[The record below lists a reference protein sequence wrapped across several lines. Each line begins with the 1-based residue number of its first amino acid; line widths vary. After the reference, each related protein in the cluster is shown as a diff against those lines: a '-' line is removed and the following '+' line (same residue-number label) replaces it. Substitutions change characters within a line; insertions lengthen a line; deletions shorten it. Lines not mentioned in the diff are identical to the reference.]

1 MSNEQISTA
10 SFTQEAVPELDAV
23 YRYALRL
30 SGAPDEAEDLA
41 QETFLRA
48 FRSWDSYTPGTRIR
62 GWLFT
67 ICRNLFFRSR
77 ERAGRREEIMAEA
90 TEEDPRQ
97 VSREAVVFMASRD
110 RDPEGAFWDQVIDA
124 EILRAVDGLPPE
136 FREAVVLSDLE
147 GLPYGEIGQILGV
160 PVGTVKS
167 RVFRGRRLLQE
178 QLYDYAVEAGIL
190 SADSTGM
197 RRRARGGER

>member
-1 MSNEQISTA
+1 MSNEKISTA
-10 SFTQEAVPELDAV
+10 SFATEALPELDAV

-48 FRSWDSYTPGTRIR
+48 FRNWDSYTPGTRIR
-62 GWLFT
+62 SWLFT
-67 ICRNLFFRSR
+67 ICRNLFFRAR
-77 ERAGRREEIMAEA
+77 ERAGRRQEIMAEVA
-90 TEEDPRQ
+90 EEDPRQ
-97 VSREAVVFMASRD
+97 ISREAVVFMASRD
-110 RDPEGAFWDQVIDA
+110 RDPEGAFWSQVVDD

-167 RVFRGRRLLQE
+167 RVFRGRRLLQKE
-178 QLYDYAVEAGIL
+178 LYDYAVETGIL
-190 SADSTGM
+190 SADSTETG
-197 RRRARGGER
+197 RRAQGGGQ

>member
-1 MSNEQISTA
+1 
-10 SFTQEAVPELDAV
+10 
-23 YRYALRL
+23 
-30 SGAPDEAEDLA
+30 
-41 QETFLRA
+41 
-48 FRSWDSYTPGTRIR
+48 
-62 GWLFT
+62 
-67 ICRNLFFRSR
+67 
-77 ERAGRREEIMAEA
+77 MAEA

>member
-1 MSNEQISTA
+1 MSNERITTA
-10 SFTQEAVPELDAV
+10 SFAEEALPELDAV

-48 FRSWDSYTPGTRIR
+48 FRSWDSYTSGTRIR
-62 GWLFT
+62 SWLFT
-67 ICRNLFFRSR
+67 ICRNLFFRAR
-77 ERAGRREEIMAEA
+77 ERAGRQVQIMAEVV
-90 TEEDPRQ
+90 EEDPRQ

-110 RDPEGAFWDQVIDA
+110 QDPEGAFWSQMIDDD
-124 EILRAVDGLPPE
+124 ILRAVDGLPPE

-147 GLPYGEIGQILGV
+147 GLPYGEIAMILGV

-178 QLYDYAVEAGIL
+178 QLYDYAVETGIL
-190 SADSTGM
+190 SADPTGT